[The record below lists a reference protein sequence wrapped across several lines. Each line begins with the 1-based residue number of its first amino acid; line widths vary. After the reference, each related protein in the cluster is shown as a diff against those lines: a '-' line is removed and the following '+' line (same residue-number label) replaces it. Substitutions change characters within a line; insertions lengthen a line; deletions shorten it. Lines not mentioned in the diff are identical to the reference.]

1 MHVCAKSTILVPC
14 LRLLYVLMRL
24 LVISRPAL
32 WVNTIGTTV
41 TGMWLA
47 GYLWTWDILPILI
60 WVTFPFNLLIY
71 GINDIFDQETDN
83 INARKGSYE
92 GAHIFPNEVKPIW
105 IGVIA
110 TNVPFLIYFGLTLPQ
125 AAFWWM
131 VAYALFFTF
140 YSAPPLRFKARPY
153 LDSFS
158 NTDYAFPLAFVPLAL
173 GHEPLWLAVI
183 GLMVWSIAKH
193 AYDAIQDIP
202 EDSETN
208 ITTTAVHLGV
218 KKTLIWSG
226 FWWLASTILFAM
238 VNIPVA
244 LVSGGIAAYLVLT
257 VWRRPTPER
266 AHDVYKYSVAFPYV
280 AGAVAGIQLVVGISF
295 GMYP

>member
-1 MHVCAKSTILVPC
+1 M
-14 LRLLYVLMRL
+14 LRRL
-24 LVISRPAL
+24 IEISRPVL

-41 TGMWLA
+41 VGMWLA
-47 GYLWTWDILPILI
+47 GYLWTWEILPILI

-110 TNVPFLIYFGLTLPQ
+110 TNVPFLIYFALTLP
-125 AAFWWM
+125 AAAVWWM
-131 VAYALFFTF
+131 IAYSLFFTF

-173 GHEPLWLAVI
+173 GHEPMWLAVV
-183 GLMVWSIAKH
+183 GLMLWSIAKH

-202 EDSETN
+202 QDSDTG
-208 ITTTAVHLGV
+208 IRTTAVHLGV

-226 FWWLASTILFAM
+226 FWWAASTVFFAL

-244 LVSGGIAAYLVLT
+244 IVNLVIAAYLVLA
-257 VWRRPTPER
+257 VWRNPTPEK
-266 AHDVYKYSVAFPYV
+266 AHDVYKYSIAFPYV
-280 AGAVAGIQLVVGISF
+280 AGAVAGVQLVVAIAF
-295 GMYP
+295 GSYPA